1 MCEEYVILGVDVCR
15 EDNIGFFL
23 GAVLDRQA
31 LVKKKTSFISSLIH
45 ECQGHEQR
53 TEKARKDEN
62 KTPWKE
68 GNKSDA

>member
-1 MCEEYVILGVDVCR
+1 MSPWVLTCVEKIIWNLM
-15 EDNIGFFL
+15 

-31 LVKKKTSFISSLIH
+31 SVRMKTYFISSLIH
-45 ECQGHEQR
+45 ESQGREQR
-53 TEKARKDEN
+53 SEKARKDEN